1 MRKILTALLICSAL
15 FARSDKPSDI
25 PPASEIYINLEPVK
39 CNDICLLELV
49 REGLLHSFLARYEGS
64 SNQEILQAF
73 NALNG
78 SYVNVVT
85 EILAPNSSAEF
96 KIAVIIPQDS
106 IKSYAGVV
114 SNAVIAYVVRQNAAI
129 DVKFYNIGNEAPSAI
144 DGALARARSENIA
157 YIIAPFTPVGAK
169 YLNEA
174 LDPSMTAFVPTLHIS
189 SVDSP
194 QENLI
199 FGGIDYK
206 GQVEKLLNFS
216 NGQVA
221 AFSDGSALGAALNR
235 YADELSGGL
244 AYENEIASGAT
255 DLKPMLSGNSR
266 LSGATVF
273 LNVPLV
279 KASMVSSQMRLY
291 DVKFNALLST
301 QINYAPS
308 IFKLTQPQD
317 REKLY
322 IANSISKTDSAL
334 DSNNEILGQNL
345 NFNWVGY
352 SASAGL
358 DYIYATYL
366 NRGAQ
371 RLFSESVEDSQ
382 IVYDTKVLKAGEYG
396 FYEQ

>member
-25 PPASEIYINLEPVK
+25 PPASEIYINLETAK
-39 CNDICLLELV
+39 CNDACLLDLV
-49 REGLLHSFLARYEGS
+49 RNGLLHSFLARYEGS

-73 NALNG
+73 NTLNG
-78 SYVNVVT
+78 SFANAGT
-85 EILAPNSSAEF
+85 ESLTPNSSAEF
-96 KIAVIIPQDS
+96 RIAVIIPQDS

-169 YLNEA
+169 YLNEV
-174 LDPSMTAFVPTLHIS
+174 LDPAMTAFVPTLHIS

-244 AYENEIASGAT
+244 AYENEIASGVT

-266 LSGATVF
+266 LSDATVF

-322 IANSISKTDSAL
+322 IANSISKTDGAL

-352 SASAGL
+352 SASVGL

-371 RLFSESVEDSQ
+371 RLFGESVEDSQ
-382 IVYDTKVLKAGEYG
+382 IIYDTKVLKAGEYG

>member
-25 PPASEIYINLEPVK
+25 PPASEIYINLEPIK
-39 CNDICLLELV
+39 CNDACLLELV
-49 REGLLHSFLARYEGS
+49 REGLLHSFLARYENS

-78 SYVNVVT
+78 SYVNAGT
-85 EILAPNSSAEF
+85 ESLTPNSSAEF

-129 DVKFYNIGNEAPSAI
+129 EVKFYNIGNEAPSAI
-144 DGALARARSENIA
+144 DGALARARSENIS

-169 YLNEA
+169 YLNEV
-174 LDPSMTAFVPTLHIS
+174 LDPSITAFVPTLHIS

-194 QENLI
+194 QDNLI

-244 AYENEIASGAT
+244 AYENEIANGVT
-255 DLKPMLSGNSR
+255 DLKSMLSGNSR
-266 LSGATVF
+266 LSGVTVF

-322 IANSISKTDSAL
+322 IANSISKTDGAL

>member
-15 FARSDKPSDI
+15 FARSEKASDI
-25 PPASEIYINLEPVK
+25 PPASEIYINLEPAK
-39 CNDICLLELV
+39 CDDACLLDLV
-49 REGLLHSFLARYEGS
+49 KEGLLHSLLARYENS
-64 SNQEILQAF
+64 SNQEILQAV
-73 NALNG
+73 NALSG
-78 SYVNVVT
+78 SYANAGT
-85 EILAPNSSAEF
+85 ESLTSNSNAEF

-114 SNAVIAYVVRQNAAI
+114 SNAVIAYIVRQNAPI

-157 YIIAPFTPVGAK
+157 YIIAPFTPMGAK
-169 YLNEA
+169 YLNEV
-174 LDPSMTAFVPTLHIS
+174 LDPAMTAFVPTLHIS

-235 YADELSGGL
+235 YVDELSGGL
-244 AYENEIASGAT
+244 AYENEIESGAT

-322 IANSISKTDSAL
+322 IANSISKTDGAL

-382 IVYDTKVLKAGEYG
+382 IIYDTKVLKAGEYG

>member
-15 FARSDKPSDI
+15 FARSEKASDI
-25 PPASEIYINLEPVK
+25 PPASEVYINLEPAK
-39 CNDICLLELV
+39 CDDACLLDLV
-49 REGLLHSFLARYEGS
+49 KEGLLHSLLARYENS
-64 SNQEILQAF
+64 SNQEILQAV
-73 NALNG
+73 NALSG
-78 SYVNVVT
+78 SYANAGT
-85 EILAPNSSAEF
+85 ESLTSNSNAEF

-114 SNAVIAYVVRQNAAI
+114 SNAVIAYIVRQNAPI

-157 YIIAPFTPVGAK
+157 YIIAPFMPMGAK
-169 YLNEA
+169 YLNEV
-174 LDPSMTAFVPTLHIS
+174 LDPAMTAFVPTLHIS

-235 YADELSGGL
+235 YVDELSGGL
-244 AYENEIASGAT
+244 AYENEIASGVT

-322 IANSISKTDSAL
+322 IANSISKTDGAL

-382 IVYDTKVLKAGEYG
+382 IIYDTKVLKAGEYG

>member
-15 FARSDKPSDI
+15 FARSEKASDI
-25 PPASEIYINLEPVK
+25 PPASEVYINLEPAK
-39 CNDICLLELV
+39 CDDACLLDLV
-49 REGLLHSFLARYEGS
+49 KEGLLHSLLARYENS
-64 SNQEILQAF
+64 SNQEILQAV
-73 NALNG
+73 NALSG
-78 SYVNVVT
+78 SYANAGT
-85 EILAPNSSAEF
+85 ESLTSNSNAEF

-114 SNAVIAYVVRQNAAI
+114 SNAVIAYIVRQNAPI

-157 YIIAPFTPVGAK
+157 YIIAPFTPMGAK
-169 YLNEA
+169 YLNEV
-174 LDPSMTAFVPTLHIS
+174 LDPAMTAFVPTLHIS

-235 YADELSGGL
+235 YVDELSGGL
-244 AYENEIASGAT
+244 AYENEIASGVT

-322 IANSISKTDSAL
+322 IANSISKTDGAL

-371 RLFSESVEDSQ
+371 RLFSQSVEDSQ
-382 IVYDTKVLKAGEYG
+382 IIYDTKVLKAGEYG

>member
-15 FARSDKPSDI
+15 FARSEKASDI
-25 PPASEIYINLEPVK
+25 PPASEVYINLEPAK
-39 CNDICLLELV
+39 CDDACLLDLV
-49 REGLLHSFLARYEGS
+49 KEGLLHSLLARYENS
-64 SNQEILQAF
+64 SNQEILQAV
-73 NALNG
+73 NAISG
-78 SYVNVVT
+78 SYVNGGNESLT
-85 EILAPNSSAEF
+85 PNSNAEF
-96 KIAVIIPQDS
+96 KIAVIIPKDS
-106 IKSYAGVV
+106 IKSYASVV
-114 SNAVIAYVVRQNAAI
+114 SNAVIAYIVRQNAPI

-144 DGALARARSENIA
+144 DGALARAKSENIS

-169 YLNEA
+169 YLNEV
-174 LDPSMTAFVPTLHIS
+174 LDPAMTAFVPTLHIS

-206 GQVEKLLNFS
+206 GQVNKLLNFS

-322 IANSISKTDSAL
+322 IANSISKTDGAL

-366 NRGAQ
+366 SRGAQ
-371 RLFSESVEDSQ
+371 RLFSENVEDSQ
-382 IVYDTKVLKAGEYG
+382 IIYDTKVLKAGEYG

>member
-15 FARSDKPSDI
+15 FARSEKASDI
-25 PPASEIYINLEPVK
+25 PPASEVYINLEPAK
-39 CNDICLLELV
+39 CDDACLLDLV
-49 REGLLHSFLARYEGS
+49 KEGLLHSLLARYENS
-64 SNQEILQAF
+64 SNQEILQAV
-73 NALNG
+73 NALSG
-78 SYVNVVT
+78 SYANAGT
-85 EILAPNSSAEF
+85 ESLTSNSNAEF

-114 SNAVIAYVVRQNAAI
+114 SNAVIAYIVRQNAPI

-157 YIIAPFTPVGAK
+157 YIIAPFTPMGAK
-169 YLNEA
+169 YLNEV
-174 LDPSMTAFVPTLHIS
+174 LDPAMTAFVPTLHIS

-235 YADELSGGL
+235 YVDELSGGL
-244 AYENEIASGAT
+244 AYENEIASGVT

-322 IANSISKTDSAL
+322 IANSISKTDGAL